1 MMRPDVT
8 NGRMQREGEKK
19 ENMEQ
24 EGSQGYEERDP
35 GQVCDECQVRTGQSQ
50 HTSSSDEDTE
60 SPS

>member
-19 ENMEQ
+19 EKMEQ

-35 GQVCDECQVRTGQSQ
+35 GKFV
-50 HTSSSDEDTE
+50 TSVK
-60 SPS
+60 